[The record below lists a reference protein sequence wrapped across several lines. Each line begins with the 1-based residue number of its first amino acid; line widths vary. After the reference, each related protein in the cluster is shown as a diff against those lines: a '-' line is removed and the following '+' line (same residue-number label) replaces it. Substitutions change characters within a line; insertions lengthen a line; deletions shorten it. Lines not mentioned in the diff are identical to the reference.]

1 MSRQRE
7 EPRKNDA
14 LVKNELYTMKE
25 TLNRNFAKFKQ
36 LKNECKWSEAWN
48 QLLITLN
55 YANDT
60 LKYSANLLKN
70 ISQKMPQL
78 SPEQHNKIANLTKQT
93 TMSTN
98 KTQKKMIVIP
108 KKQNIH

>member
-1 MSRQRE
+1 MSE
-7 EPRKNDA
+7 IDSKT
-14 LVKNELYTMKE
+14 KNELNTRKE
-25 TLNRNFAKFKQ
+25 ILNKHLAKFNQ

-78 SPEQHNKIANLTKQT
+78 SPEQQKKISSLTNQT
-93 TMSTN
+93 NTCAK
-98 KTQKKMIVIP
+98 KTRKKMIVIP